1 MSTGLRVKE
10 MDFASKLVVAAM
22 ILHNL
27 CLRFGDH
34 EEEEE
39 DEEDVDPP
47 DNAHDEGEAEAGV
60 EPGRERRR
68 NQLLIFFQRH

>member
-34 EEEEE
+34 GEEE
-39 DEEDVDPP
+39 DDEDVDPP

-60 EPGRERRR
+60 GPGRERRR
-68 NQLLIFFQRH
+68 NQLLIFFQRN